1 MSKKILASVLA
12 AASILSISAVAS
24 ATGGDTT
31 PATESTIN
39 GQASADG
46 TSYDVSADVS
56 LGTVNVTLPTA
67 EAFKGETAI
76 VVNPYGA
83 AVKSKDEDNN
93 DIANT
98 SFVASPAYAIK
109 NNDKDGGLKVIATV
123 SVKKATGLVIVDP
136 DTEAPLGWATGT
148 LKDGTT
154 PSRVKPEGAE
164 AGDYAWYDTYDPL
177 VSYDKVTVTYKKG
190 EEKIEANIE
199 TTVGGGVSTKQ
210 TNNTAIKL
218 VGAKDASKLNDPA
231 ATSAD
236 VNTVKFLPK
245 GTNGGTLLELG
256 KATNDSTPAVGYFT
270 VKGEFNPAVD
280 VESYAWGKENLSLN
294 IVLKVI
300 PTVVS

>member
-24 ATGGDTT
+24 ATGGDT

-39 GQASADG
+39 GQASANG

-83 AVKSKDEDNN
+83 AVKSKDAKNN
-93 DIANT
+93 DVINT
-98 SFVASPAYAIK
+98 SFVASPAYAVK
-109 NNDKDGGLKVIATV
+109 NNDDEGGLKVIATV
-123 SVKKATGLVIVDP
+123 SVKKATGLVIVDGDAEKP
-136 DTEAPLGWATGT
+136 TGWDEAVDKNGDSVRVNPKDSEDNDLNDFGT
-148 LKDGTT
+148 
-154 PSRVKPEGAE
+154 V
-164 AGDYAWYDTYDPL
+164 YNPL
-177 VSYDKVTVTYKKG
+177 VSYDKITLTYNKEDKTKL
-190 EEKIEANIE
+190 EKA
-199 TTVGGGVSTKQ
+199 VGGAVSTKQ

-218 VGAKDASKLNDPA
+218 VGANDAADLNA
-231 ATSAD
+231 ASPSGT

-256 KATNDSTPAVGYFT
+256 KADNASTPAVGYFT